1 MRSAQLCASELKAT
15 LRDATHV
22 GSSTTSSCASSAL
35 WGRTG
40 GAAGSPRAVAS
51 SKWRG
56 KGEGRRSTNA
66 KRSAVRKHVASNAPR
81 CEARRQQLDIERRWQ
96 GGRPTQHERE
106 ALRGAQARC
115 RQRSAMRSTSAAAGY
130 RAALRALNGGER
142 GVRHVARGA
151 WLRASS
157 AAREKAR
164 TPGTEEAALQWGR
177 RRPHE
182 VKALSLAAATAHAS
196 HRDEQ
201 ARRKQRMSP
210 TRNAKIQGKSTLK

>member
-66 KRSAVRKHVASNAPR
+66 KRSAVRKHVAGNAPR
-81 CEARRQQLDIERRWQ
+81 CEARRQQLDIERRSERRTGEN
-96 GGRPTQHERE
+96 GGCGMWPE
-106 ALRGAQARC
+106 ARGFAQA
-115 RQRSAMRSTSAAAGY
+115 
-130 RAALRALNGGER
+130 AL
-142 GVRHVARGA
+142 H
-151 WLRASS
+151 
-157 AAREKAR
+157 
-164 TPGTEEAALQWGR
+164 GR
-177 RRPHE
+177 RHE
-182 VKALSLAAATAHAS
+182 PQ
-196 HRDEQ
+196 E
-201 ARRKQRMSP
+201 RRKQRCRGEGADLTKSRPYRQRLRTPHAAMSKHVESSERAP
-210 TRNAKIQGKSTLK
+210 PETRKSKENRP

>member
-15 LRDATHV
+15 FRDATHV
-22 GSSTTSSCASSAL
+22 GSSTTSSCARSAL

-66 KRSAVRKHVASNAPR
+66 KRSAVRKHVAGNAPR
-81 CEARRQQLDIERRWQ
+81 CEARRQQLDIERRWERCTGENG
-96 GGRPTQHERE
+96 GGRQ
-106 ALRGAQARC
+106 
-115 RQRSAMRSTSAAAGY
+115 
-130 RAALRALNGGER
+130 
-142 GVRHVARGA
+142 VARGA

-164 TPGTEEAALQWGR
+164 TPGTEEAALQGGR

-182 VKALSLAAATAHAS
+182 VKALSLAAATAHATRS
-196 HRDEQ
+196 D
-201 ARRKQRMSP
+201 APTRRKQRTSP
-210 TRNAKIQGKSTLK
+210 TRNANSEEKAAGLRCPRQENVRVEESVSAASGTAWGSAT